1 MIYDSIVFN
10 FINIKSYLRGQ
21 PLNIRINDEQ
31 TTTSTTT
38 TITEIGSTHVGCSL
52 HRAARTIN

>member
-1 MIYDSIVFN
+1 VFN

-38 TITEIGSTHVGCSL
+38 TITEIGSTPESCSIHL
-52 HRAARTIN
+52 AAGTIDNKEE

>member
-1 MIYDSIVFN
+1 VFN
-10 FINIKSYLRGQ
+10 FIIIKSYLRGQ

-38 TITEIGSTHVGCSL
+38 TITEIGSTPVGCSL
-52 HRAARTIN
+52 HRAAGTIN